1 MKEWLKMLNRN
12 DLNESND
19 IYELGKKR
27 LDQSNNRIITLKQD
41 INATRIYYGSF
52 LEIMARLI
60 LILSQVL
67 FIVTIFLNAINYA
80 KWFLDFNSEVTITVR
95 MIIISII
102 FIFST
107 IMALLSSLFFII
119 PLLVCK
125 TIASIKSWSIVFIL
139 TGIIIFC
146 LIFAFSIY
154 LRIYNI
160 GLNNSII
167 LSIVGFILLISGALL
182 LLRKM
187 KNLSRD
193 LEKAIIESYF
203 L

>member
-80 KWFLDFNSEVTITVR
+80 KWFLDFNSEVTITIR

-125 TIASIKSWSIVFIL
+125 TIASIKSWLIVFIL
-139 TGIIIFC
+139 TGSIIFS
-146 LIFAFSIY
+146 LVFAFSIY
-154 LRIYNI
+154 LRNYSL
-160 GLNNSII
+160 GTNNSII
-167 LSIVGFILLISGALL
+167 LSIVGFILLISGAIL
-182 LLRKM
+182 LLRKV
-187 KNLSRD
+187 KNMSRG

>member
-12 DLNESND
+12 DLNGNND
-19 IYELGKKR
+19 IYELGKKW
-27 LDQSNNRIITLKQD
+27 LDQNNNRIITLKQD
-41 INATRIYYGSF
+41 INATRIYYSSF

-80 KWFLDFNSEVTITVR
+80 KWFLDFNSEVATTIR

-139 TGIIIFC
+139 TGNIIFF
-146 LIFAFSIY
+146 LILAFSIY
-154 LRIYNI
+154 LRNYSIET
-160 GLNNSII
+160 NNSII
-167 LSIVGFILLISGALL
+167 LSIVGFILLISGAILL
-182 LLRKM
+182 LSKV
-187 KNLSRD
+187 KNMSRG

>member
-182 LLRKM
+182 LLRKV

>member
-1 MKEWLKMLNRN
+1 
-12 DLNESND
+12 
-19 IYELGKKR
+19 
-27 LDQSNNRIITLKQD
+27 
-41 INATRIYYGSF
+41 
-52 LEIMARLI
+52 
-60 LILSQVL
+60 
-67 FIVTIFLNAINYA
+67 
-80 KWFLDFNSEVTITVR
+80 

-160 GLNNSII
+160 GPNNSII
-167 LSIVGFILLISGALL
+167 LSIVGFILLINGALL
-182 LLRKM
+182 LLRKV

>member
-1 MKEWLKMLNRN
+1 MLNRN

>member
-41 INATRIYYGSF
+41 INSTRIYYGSF

-80 KWFLDFNSEVTITVR
+80 KWFLDFNSEVTTTIR

-139 TGIIIFC
+139 TGSIIFS

-154 LRIYNI
+154 LRNYSI
-160 GLNNSII
+160 GTNNSII
-167 LSIVGFILLISGALL
+167 LSIVGFILLISGAIL
-182 LLRKM
+182 LLRKV
-187 KNLSRD
+187 KNMSRG

>member
-1 MKEWLKMLNRN
+1 MLNRN

-41 INATRIYYGSF
+41 INSTRIYYGSF

-80 KWFLDFNSEVTITVR
+80 KWFLDFNSEVTTTIR

-139 TGIIIFC
+139 TGSIIFS

-154 LRIYNI
+154 LRNYSI
-160 GLNNSII
+160 GTNNSII
-167 LSIVGFILLISGALL
+167 LSIVGFILLISGAIL
-182 LLRKM
+182 LLRKV
-187 KNLSRD
+187 KNMSRG

>member
-1 MKEWLKMLNRN
+1 MLNRN

-80 KWFLDFNSEVTITVR
+80 KWFLDFNSEVTITIR

-125 TIASIKSWSIVFIL
+125 TIASIKSWLIVFIL
-139 TGIIIFC
+139 TGSIIFS
-146 LIFAFSIY
+146 LVFAFSIY
-154 LRIYNI
+154 LRNYSL
-160 GLNNSII
+160 GTNNSII
-167 LSIVGFILLISGALL
+167 LSIVGFILLISGAIL
-182 LLRKM
+182 LLRKV
-187 KNLSRD
+187 KNMSRG

>member
-1 MKEWLKMLNRN
+1 MLNRN

-182 LLRKM
+182 LLRKV

>member
-1 MKEWLKMLNRN
+1 MLNRN

-139 TGIIIFC
+139 
-146 LIFAFSIY
+146 
-154 LRIYNI
+154 
-160 GLNNSII
+160 
-167 LSIVGFILLISGALL
+167 GA
-182 LLRKM
+182 
-187 KNLSRD
+187 
-193 LEKAIIESYF
+193 
-203 L
+203 

>member
-12 DLNESND
+12 DLNKSNN

-80 KWFLDFNSEVTITVR
+80 K
-95 MIIISII
+95 
-102 FIFST
+102 
-107 IMALLSSLFFII
+107 
-119 PLLVCK
+119 
-125 TIASIKSWSIVFIL
+125 
-139 TGIIIFC
+139 
-146 LIFAFSIY
+146 
-154 LRIYNI
+154 
-160 GLNNSII
+160 
-167 LSIVGFILLISGALL
+167 
-182 LLRKM
+182 
-187 KNLSRD
+187 
-193 LEKAIIESYF
+193 
-203 L
+203 

>member
-12 DLNESND
+12 DLNENND

-52 LEIMARLI
+52 LEIIARLI

-80 KWFLDFNSEVTITVR
+80 KWFLDFNSEVTTTVR

-139 TGIIIFC
+139 TGIIIFS

-160 GLNNSII
+160 ATNNSII

-182 LLRKM
+182 LLSKV